1 VDQADVALTSRGR
14 RESGTVAHM
23 APRARNRSS
32 DVVPA
37 GANAPLARRSAS
49 PLLRLQGKIGNRA
62 TGRVLARTPATK
74 DQGTVKIGKLPAIK
88 IVGGNAGEWAA
99 KKNPDTLE
107 ITSEQ
112 GKHSAELERL
122 SKDRSK
128 VPSLKVT
135 SPMVDQSG
143 QHLDF
148 GSVEIE
154 FVNARIT
161 GYAVDGKLETWRAV
175 DFEAVH
181 RTTISHKS
189 GV

>member
-1 VDQADVALTSRGR
+1 
-14 RESGTVAHM
+14 M

-32 DVVPA
+32 DVAPA
-37 GANAPLARRSAS
+37 SADAPLARRSAD
-49 PLLRLQGKIGNRA
+49 PVRRLQGKIGNRA
-62 TGRVLARTPATK
+62 TGQVLARTPATK
-74 DQGTVKIGKLPAIK
+74 DQGTVQIGKLPAIK
-88 IVGGNAGEWAA
+88 IVGGNAGEWAS
-99 KKNPDTLE
+99 KKSPETLE
-107 ITSEQ
+107 ITSEK

-128 VPSLKVT
+128 IPSVKVT
-135 SPMVDQSG
+135 TSMVDQSG

-161 GYAVDGKLETWRAV
+161 GYTVDGKLETWRAV

-181 RTTISHKS
+181 RTTTSRKI
-189 GV
+189 GT

>member
-1 VDQADVALTSRGR
+1 
-14 RESGTVAHM
+14 M
-23 APRARNRSS
+23 PPRARIRST
-32 DVVPA
+32 DVAPA
-37 GANAPLARRSAS
+37 SIDARVAWRSVH
-49 PLLRLQGKIGNRA
+49 PVLGLQRTIGNRA
-62 TGRVLARTPATK
+62 TGHVLAREPATK
-74 DQGTVKIGKLPAIK
+74 DQGTVQIGKLPPIK

-99 KKNPDTLE
+99 KKNPETLE
-107 ITSEQ
+107 IVSEK

-122 SKDRSK
+122 SKDRSR

-135 SPMVDQSG
+135 APMVDQSG

-181 RTTISHKS
+181 RTTTSRKS
-189 GV
+189 GI

>member
-1 VDQADVALTSRGR
+1 
-14 RESGTVAHM
+14 M

-32 DVVPA
+32 DAAPASADVP
-37 GANAPLARRSAS
+37 LQRRSAQ
-49 PLLRLQGKIGNRA
+49 PVLRLQGRIGNRA
-62 TGRVLARTPATK
+62 TGQVLARQPATK
-74 DQGTVKIGKLPAIK
+74 GQGTVQIGKLPAIK

-99 KKNPDTLE
+99 KKDPDTLE
-107 ITSEQ
+107 ITSEK

-122 SKDRSK
+122 SKGTSK
-128 VPSLKVT
+128 IPSLKVT
-135 SPMVDQSG
+135 TAIVDQSG
-143 QHLDF
+143 KHLDF

-161 GYAVDGKLETWRAV
+161 GYTVDGNIESWRAV